1 MKSSQL
7 NFNKNTA
14 FKDHLPRF
22 EHGGGIRKG
31 KRKLSRPFD
40 SKKTL
45 HITLRST
52 KARGSWSFLKRRHE
66 KLIQKLVYSHADRFT
81 IKVFGY
87 ANSGNHLHIL
97 LKASSRK
104 GFQNFLR
111 TIAGRIPRVITG
123 AERGR
128 ALGKFWEDLVYSK
141 VIVWG

>member
-45 HITLRST
+45 HLTLRSA
-52 KARGSWSFLKRRHE
+52 KAKGSWSFLKNRHE
-66 KLIQKLVYSHADRFT
+66 KLIQKLVYHYADRFN
-81 IKVFGY
+81 IRVFRY

-97 LKASSRK
+97 LKA
-104 GFQNFLR
+104 
-111 TIAGRIPRVITG
+111 P
-123 AERGR
+123 
-128 ALGKFWEDLVYSK
+128 SK
-141 VIVWG
+141 NS